1 MIIDAHEERLLVVS
15 DLHLGS
21 PASSAERRLVGF
33 LDHAAAIGAS
43 VCINGDGFDLLQSS
57 FSRLVRA
64 SLPILSKLRKVQEAG
79 GTVYYVVGNHDI
91 VLEHFLQHVLVFQ
104 MAPFLNVRSGGRR
117 IRVEHGHVYDPFY
130 SRFPRVYGF
139 AGRAFGM
146 TMFVHK
152 DFYKVWSTMA
162 DAVDRTRRRRAGDV
176 LELSPQHA
184 AAEMLLGRGFDTVVF
199 GHTHHAE
206 LVELPSGTYV
216 NSGTWMHGGSYVDI
230 EGGAVT
236 LRSWSHE
243 PVRASVNRGVAV

>member
-1 MIIDAHEERLLVVS
+1 MIIDAAEERLFVVS

-33 LDHAAAIGAS
+33 LDHAAEVGAS

-57 FSRLVRA
+57 FSRLVQA
-64 SLPILSKLRKVQEAG
+64 SLPVLSKLRKVQEQG
-79 GTVYYVVGNHDI
+79 GNVYYVVGNHDL
-91 VLEHFLQHVLVFQ
+91 VLEHFLQHVLLFQ
-104 MAPFLNVRSGGRR
+104 MTPFLNVRSGGKR
-117 IRVEHGHVYDPFY
+117 IRIEHGHIYDPFY
-130 SRFPRVYGF
+130 SRFPRLYGV

-146 TMFVHK
+146 TLFVHK

-176 LELSPQHA
+176 LELSPHHR
-184 AAEMLLGRGFDTVVF
+184 AAERILDRGFDTVVF

-206 LVELPSGTYV
+206 VVSLPSGTYV

-230 EGGAVT
+230 DAGNVS
-236 LRSWSHE
+236 LRTW
-243 PVRASVNRGVAV
+243 G

>member
-1 MIIDAHEERLLVVS
+1 MIIDADEERLLVVS

-21 PASSAERRLVGF
+21 PASDAERRLVRF
-33 LDHAAAIGAS
+33 LDHAADLGAS

-79 GTVYYVVGNHDI
+79 GNVYYVVGNHDL
-91 VLEHFLQHVLVFQ
+91 VLEHFLQHVLVFT

-117 IRVEHGHVYDPFY
+117 IRVEHGHLYDPFY
-130 SRFPRVYGF
+130 SRFPRTYGF

-146 TMFVHK
+146 TMLVHK

-162 DAVDRTRRRRAGDV
+162 DGVDRVRRQRAGDV
-176 LELSPQHA
+176 LELSPHHR
-184 AAEMLLGRGFDTVVF
+184 AAERLLDRGFDTVVF

-206 LVELPSGTYV
+206 EVALPSGTYI
-216 NSGTWMHGGSYVDI
+216 NSGTWMHGGTYVDI
-230 EGGAVT
+230 DGGHAV
-236 LRSWSHE
+236 LRTWS
-243 PVRASVNRGVAV
+243 

>member
-1 MIIDAHEERLLVVS
+1 MIIEASEERLLVVS

-21 PASSAERRLVGF
+21 PASTAERRLVGF
-33 LDHAAAIGAS
+33 LDHAAELGAS

-64 SLPILSKLRKVQEAG
+64 SLPILSKLRKVQDAG
-79 GTVYYVVGNHDI
+79 GRVYYVVGNHDL

-117 IRVEHGHVYDPFY
+117 IRVEHGHIYDPFY
-130 SRFPRVYGF
+130 SRFPRVYGV

-146 TMFVHK
+146 TLLLHK

-162 DAVDRTRRRRAGDV
+162 DAVDRSRRRRAGDA
-176 LELSPQHA
+176 LELSPHHR
-184 AAEMLLGRGFDTVVF
+184 AAERILDRGFDAVVF

-206 LVELPSGTYV
+206 AVDLPSGTYV
-216 NSGTWMHGGSYVDI
+216 NSGTWMHGGTYVDI
-230 EGGAVT
+230 EHGEVT
-236 LRSWSHE
+236 LRTWDHE
-243 PVRASVNRGVAV
+243 RVLAGVG